1 MTLGDD
7 RAVAAT
13 YLMGDPARLKHARAV
28 PALRTG
34 RFRLRRLQAR
44 RSMNDE
50 RRPSPEALLAELKRP
65 GRGHLKIFLGAA
77 PGVGKTYAMLSQA
90 QARRAEGVDIV
101 VGVVETH
108 GREETRRLL
117 EGLPVVPLKRI
128 WYCGRQYGELD
139 LDALLERKP
148 QLALVDELAHSN
160 IPGGRHEKRW
170 QDIQELIDAGIDV
183 YSTLNVQ
190 HLDSLNDVVT
200 QITRVPTRET
210 VPDRVLA
217 SADQIELI
225 DLSPDDLIKR
235 LHEGKVYVPD
245 AAERAV
251 QHFFSRGNLTALR
264 ELAMRVAAERVDAD
278 VINWRR
284 ARAVEGPWATQERI
298 LVLVGESADSA
309 RLVRL
314 GKRLADRRE
323 ASWIVAHV
331 TSTSREPEGSGDLAT
346 GALELADELGA
357 EIATLTGQDLVA
369 EILAYARAR
378 NVTQIVVGRSR
389 RSGLQTLFQGSL
401 ATCAAQGGGRHR
413 GHRREP
419 QYGGGEIR
427 AAGARPELA
436 RRAAATARP
445 AS

>member
-1 MTLGDD
+1 
-7 RAVAAT
+7 
-13 YLMGDPARLKHARAV
+13 
-28 PALRTG
+28 
-34 RFRLRRLQAR
+34 
-44 RSMNDE
+44 MNDE
-50 RRPSPEALLAELKRP
+50 RRPSPEALLAELKQP

-77 PGVGKTYAMLSQA
+77 PGVGKTYEMLSE
-90 QARRAEGVDIV
+90 ARQRQAEGVDV
-101 VGVVETH
+101 VIGVVETH
-108 GREETRRLL
+108 GREDTRRLT

-128 WYCGRQYGELD
+128 WYGGRQLAELD

-160 IPGGRHEKRW
+160 VTGSRHEKRW
-170 QDIQELIDAGIDV
+170 QDIQELIGAGIDV

-190 HLDSLNDVVT
+190 HLDSLNDVVA

-225 DLSPDDLIKR
+225 DLPPDDLIKR

-278 VINWRR
+278 VLNWRR
-284 ARAVEGPWATQERI
+284 ARAVEGPWATQERL
-298 LVLVGESADSA
+298 LVLVGDSADSS

-331 TSTSREPEGSGDLAT
+331 TSSSREPGGSGEHAT
-346 GALELADELGA
+346 DALELAEELGA

-369 EILAYARAR
+369 ETLAYARAR
-378 NVTQIVVGRSR
+378 NVTQILVGRSR
-389 RSGLQTLFQGSL
+389 RKWHDLLLQGSL
-401 ATCAAQGGGRHR
+401 S
-413 GHRREP
+413 
-419 QYGGGEIR
+419 
-427 AAGARPELA
+427 
-436 RRAAATARP
+436 TALLK
-445 AS
+445 A